1 MKPFLRL
8 TAQFLLPVFLLAIA
22 AESYVR
28 SLPNSYRAKRQAL
41 ERHAARTEV
50 LVLGNSHAFFG
61 LRPDVMEVPAIN
73 LANVSQTLDY
83 DLLLFRICQPLMPRL
98 RRVYLTVDHSNLFD
112 LPLEEGPEAF
122 RTTYYDR
129 YLGVRPPGR
138 FLPCPPEL
146 AYFGSFKAKLLRGLS
161 GHLTPDCDNLGW
173 GNGYT
178 LSQRPPAACTEDEA
192 LRVAHKHACADR
204 KRFEGNIRQL
214 CALAQA
220 CNACHVELVFV
231 ATPVTAAYL
240 RHIPQGQK
248 RLLAQTYDCFRRRYA
263 VRIADYSA
271 DTRFADS
278 DFYDA
283 DHLSDRGAARL
294 THLLTATEAD
304 STYK

>member
-1 MKPFLRL
+1 MLF
-8 TAQFLLPVFLLAIA
+8 TSISFLLFLPIVFAVYWLLHRHLNWQNVWLVVASYAFYGWWDPRFLCLIILTSLCSYAFGLLIERCIHVGQTHLAWLCSA
-22 AESYVR
+22 ANII
-28 SLPNSYRAKRQAL
+28 LNLA
-41 ERHAARTEV
+41 
-50 LVLGNSHAFFG
+50 VLG
-61 LRPDVMEVPAIN
+61 
-73 LANVSQTLDY
+73 
-83 DLLLFRICQPLMPRL
+83 LF
-98 RRVYLTVDHSNLFD
+98 S
-112 LPLEEGPEAF
+112 
-122 RTTYYDR
+122 
-129 YLGVRPPGR
+129 
-138 FLPCPPEL
+138 
-146 AYFGSFKAKLLRGLS
+146 
-161 GHLTPDCDNLGW
+161 
-173 GNGYT
+173 
-178 LSQRPPAACTEDEA
+178 
-192 LRVAHKHACADR
+192 
-204 KRFEGNIRQL
+204 FEGNIRQL